1 MSYLIWF
8 SRHKKYDECKIAELK
23 SLLQIYGYNE
33 ENEPLFNENKSKF
46 KGEVYIKVDIAEEQL
61 WKNILSR
68 SILIKGV
75 LHIWSEGCSYDE
87 LLNDLTNKKHLFEK
101 NLYNNKK
108 WCFYFNSFRRI
119 INQEEKVKKMNY
131 FKSILDNFPNVDL
144 INPDIQLGLIEDYN
158 DCNSGTLKKVYFG
171 KFIATRKYNYSLNY
185 NKGDVNNVSSNT
197 DGNNSST
204 GGSNGSSNCN
214 SKDDANISV
223 KNFSSTSKDASN
235 SNNTTVRPRM
245 VWWVHYA
252 LNRRPVLGPTTT
264 DNELAFIMCNIAKI
278 KKGDIVLDP
287 FVGSGGLLVTSSTF
301 NAICIGNDIDIR
313 LLKGYKLAYLN
324 PHVQH
329 KKKNKSIFE
338 NFHHYNLNLPDI
350 LVSDNSKPIWN
361 TFHKAWVDAIVSDP
375 PYGVRAPVR
384 ICMNTSGRME
394 NKRKVVSSDN
404 SNSVNGCIRSDVD
417 IAAKG
422 TGKDIDDGVND
433 DTNAYADDD
442 GNNNDESLN
451 NDNIKCTQK
460 NGLTSMYDTGEPKK
474 VKNIMNTKM
483 VSYSCKSAVKDLL
496 NIASSTL
503 VDDGML
509 VFLLPVQKNTIE
521 EDIALLKHD
530 DFYLMSYDFQTFT
543 NYSGRLIVSM
553 RRKCRNSS
561 N

>member
-46 KGEVYIKVDIAEEQL
+46 KGEVYVKVDIAEEQL

-101 NLYNNKK
+101 KLYNNKK

-214 SKDDANISV
+214 SKDDVNISV
-223 KNFSSTSKDASN
+223 KNFSSTSEDASN

-313 LLKGYKLAYLN
+313 LLKG
-324 PHVQH
+324 
-329 KKKNKSIFE
+329 
-338 NFHHYNLNLPDI
+338 
-350 LVSDNSKPIWN
+350 
-361 TFHKAWVDAIVSDP
+361 
-375 PYGVRAPVR
+375 
-384 ICMNTSGRME
+384 
-394 NKRKVVSSDN
+394 
-404 SNSVNGCIRSDVD
+404 
-417 IAAKG
+417 
-422 TGKDIDDGVND
+422 
-433 DTNAYADDD
+433 
-442 GNNNDESLN
+442 NNDESPN

-509 VFLLPVQKNTIE
+509 VFLLPVQKKTIE